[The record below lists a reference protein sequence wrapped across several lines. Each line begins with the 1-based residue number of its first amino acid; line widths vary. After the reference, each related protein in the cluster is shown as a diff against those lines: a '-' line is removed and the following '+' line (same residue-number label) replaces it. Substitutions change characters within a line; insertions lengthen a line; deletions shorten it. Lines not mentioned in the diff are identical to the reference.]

1 MALCTVVRIDAA
13 KDIYGFQGESSFM
26 ADSQSCQRT
35 GCSRLVVTFFRNEA
49 FCIEHFCTRCY
60 ELLEPIDQ
68 RNSNGLSQT
77 FTAEQALLADECAR
91 RAIDVCLSASAPN
104 NLDRARLLDIV
115 LWCGDIGTSFRAK
128 KRAAIEDGF
137 RARYQK
143 PQARRIDAKAA
154 FPE

>member
-1 MALCTVVRIDAA
+1 MVFR
-13 KDIYGFQGESSFM
+13 GESSFM

-35 GCSRLVVTFFRNEA
+35 ACSRPAVTFFRNETL
-49 FCIEHFCTRCY
+49 CIEHFCTRCY
-60 ELLEPIDQ
+60 QLLESVDQ
-68 RNSNGLSQT
+68 RNSNGPSRE
-77 FTAEQALLADECAR
+77 FTAEHAILADECAR

-115 LWCGDIGTSFRAK
+115 LWCGDISTSFRAK

>member
-26 ADSQSCQRT
+26 ADSKSCQHT
-35 GCSRLVVTFFRNEA
+35 GCSRPAVTFFRNETL
-49 FCIEHFCTRCY
+49 CIEHFCTRCY

-68 RNSNGLSQT
+68 RSSNGLSRE
-77 FTAEQALLADECAR
+77 FTAEHAILADECAR
-91 RAIDVCLSASAPN
+91 RAIDVCLSANAPN
-104 NLDRARLLDIV
+104 NMDRARLLDIV
-115 LWCGDIGTSFRAK
+115 LWCGDISTSFRVK
-128 KRAAIEDGF
+128 KNAIPSDGF
-137 RARYQK
+137 RAPYQK